1 MILDTSRQNSDNP
14 NVVAIG
20 GGTGLSNLLKGLKGW
35 TNNLTAIVTVADDG
49 GSSGKLR
56 KDLNIPPPGDVRN
69 CLAALSP
76 DTLIKYLFQHQFNQ
90 DTSLAG
96 HRLGNLILAA
106 IQQDTGDF
114 EKSIEI
120 ASEMLGA
127 AGFVL
132 PVSNRSDIVL
142 MGRTSSG
149 NILTGESAV
158 GHSSERIE
166 EIWIEPKFVR
176 ASISVVSAI
185 EDADLLIIG
194 PGSLYTSIIPNFLF
208 GGITE
213 AITKSNALKLFIC
226 NVATEIHETD
236 DFSAYDHIKVFQSVT
251 GVKLSHIIFNSNCKV
266 LSEYSGQ
273 KCVYPESYLN
283 ELDSTILLKDVINE
297 KNRIMHDSYK
307 LAKEIMMVDAVCNVK
322 TN

>member
-76 DTLIKYLFQHQFNQ
+76 DTLIKYLFQHQFNE

-142 MGRTSSG
+142 MGRTPSG

-158 GHSSERIE
+158 GHSSERI
-166 EIWIEPKFVR
+166 
-176 ASISVVSAI
+176 
-185 EDADLLIIG
+185 
-194 PGSLYTSIIPNFLF
+194 
-208 GGITE
+208 
-213 AITKSNALKLFIC
+213 
-226 NVATEIHETD
+226 
-236 DFSAYDHIKVFQSVT
+236 
-251 GVKLSHIIFNSNCKV
+251 
-266 LSEYSGQ
+266 
-273 KCVYPESYLN
+273 
-283 ELDSTILLKDVINE
+283 
-297 KNRIMHDSYK
+297 
-307 LAKEIMMVDAVCNVK
+307 
-322 TN
+322 